1 MSCEVNL
8 YISDGVGRIITLL
21 SELICVVVYE
31 DCTLACSLKEVMM
44 FQACRNPKCSFDQL
58 WFDAGDFCPSDH
70 SKVNMM
76 SITVMPA
83 GSQFVCSGICISF
96 SA

>member
-1 MSCEVNL
+1 MGCEVNL

-58 WFDAGDFCPSDH
+58 RFDAGGFCTSDH
-70 SKVNMM
+70 SKVNLL
-76 SITVMPA
+76 SITAM
-83 GSQFVCSGICISF
+83 QIEYF
-96 SA
+96 